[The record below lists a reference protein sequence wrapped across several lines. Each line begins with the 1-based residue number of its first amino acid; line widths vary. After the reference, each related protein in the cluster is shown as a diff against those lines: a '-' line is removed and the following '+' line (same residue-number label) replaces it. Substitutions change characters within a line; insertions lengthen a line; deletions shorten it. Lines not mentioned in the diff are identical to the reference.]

1 MDDDAETPLFVRLP
15 PKIAARLDRAAFEL
29 RLSKKELV
37 TALLSR
43 HMDDDAPDG
52 PDRLRQIHDEVEH
65 FRIATGLPR
74 KKKMLVTFMDCAEV
88 DARGVRPEL
97 GNVSFRTF
105 DAPEVLSLEEAAEL
119 LQVEAADVQALAEAG
134 EIPARK
140 IGETL
145 AVLAR
150 RHHALARR
158 TTRRPSARE
167 PRLRRAAARQRRSR
181 ARARPSPAAGAG
193 RASRA
198 ARRRAR

>member
-52 PDRLRQIHDEVEH
+52 PDRLRQIHEEVEH

-74 KKKMLVTFMDCAEV
+74 KKKMLVTFMDREV
-88 DARGVRPEL
+88 DGPRRPEV

-119 LQVEAADVQALAEAG
+119 LQVEAVDVQALAESG

-140 IGETL
+140 IGETW
-145 AVLAR
+145 R
-150 RHHALARR
+150 F
-158 TTRRPSARE
+158 
-167 PRLRRAAARQRRSR
+167 
-181 ARARPSPAAGAG
+181 
-193 RASRA
+193 SRA
-198 ARRRAR
+198 AIMRWLGAEAPTG

>member
-52 PDRLRQIHDEVEH
+52 PDRLRQIHEEVEH

-74 KKKMLVTFMDCAEV
+74 KKKMLVTFMDRDEGGPAMHAEPG
-88 DARGVRPEL
+88 RGPGRPDV
-97 GNVSFRTF
+97 GNVAFRTF
-105 DAPEVLSLEEAAEL
+105 DAPEVLSLEDAAEL
-119 LQVEAADVQALAEAG
+119 LQVETPDVQALAESG

-140 IGETL
+140 IGETW
-145 AVLAR
+145 R
-150 RHHALARR
+150 F
-158 TTRRPSARE
+158 
-167 PRLRRAAARQRRSR
+167 
-181 ARARPSPAAGAG
+181 
-193 RASRA
+193 SRA
-198 ARRRAR
+198 AVMRWLGAEA